1 METDTA
7 PAVNELNPAA
17 KSGPANL
24 DLILDVPVQLWV
36 QLGTCRL
43 PMREIL
49 ELSTGTILQ
58 LDQHSKQPVKLFV
71 NEKLV
76 ALGEVVVVEDH
87 FGIKITQITGDA
99 PAA

>member
-1 METDTA
+1 METETA
-7 PAVNELNPAA
+7 PTVNESTP
-17 KSGPANL
+17 KTTSGNL
-24 DLILDVPVQLWV
+24 DLILDVPVQLAV

-43 PMREIL
+43 PMKEIL
-49 ELSTGTILQ
+49 ELSAGTILQ

-87 FGIKITQITGDA
+87 FGIKITQITGETPDL
-99 PAA
+99 

>member
-1 METDTA
+1 METEAA
-7 PAVNELNPAA
+7 PIVNESNPNTTSGNLN
-17 KSGPANL
+17 
-24 DLILDVPVQLWV
+24 LILDVPVQLWV

-43 PMREIL
+43 PMKEIL

-87 FGIKITQITGDA
+87 FGIKITQITGEA
-99 PAA
+99 PAV